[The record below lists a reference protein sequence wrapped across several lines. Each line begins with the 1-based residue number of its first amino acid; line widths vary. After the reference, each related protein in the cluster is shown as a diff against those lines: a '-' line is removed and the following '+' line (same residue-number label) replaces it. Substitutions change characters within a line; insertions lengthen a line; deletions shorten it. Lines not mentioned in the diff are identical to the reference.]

1 MDGGPESV
9 IGKSLAH
16 YRVVSRLGA
25 GGMGE
30 VYLADDTRLER
41 RVALKILPRGL
52 ARDPERL
59 ARFKREA
66 RVLGRLNHPNIV
78 TVHAIERDDGV
89 DFLVM
94 EYVRGKTLAAH
105 VPEGGLDMREFF
117 SVAIALADALTSAH
131 EAGIVHRDLKP
142 ANIMIDERGVPK
154 ILDFGIAK
162 LTAWND
168 AGVDTRLETEALT
181 ADNQILGTAPF
192 MAPEQLQGRAVDER
206 SDIFS
211 LGIVLYQMA
220 TGKSPFSGDTNYE
233 VVSSILRDDPT
244 TADRIRLELPHH
256 LGRIIRHCL
265 EKDPDKRLQSAK
277 DLRNALT
284 DLERELTVEQTQSV
298 WQAEKRPRPVARWHL
313 LRPTLPVVALLLVAV
328 SALIVWQ
335 LAPGASEEPAIRP
348 AAQQLLDEGLVREM
362 RGHTRENL
370 DAAAERYRRAL
381 VLDPDSGAIRAR
393 LAATL
398 SLIHTLYPEE
408 VLAKEVRALAAEAL
422 EQEDGIPLAHVA
434 LGRVLLLEGDAE
446 AAEQE
451 ARRAIR
457 AAPAFFE
464 GHGLLGQA
472 MVHLDRIDEGLAA
485 LGRATELAGS
495 DVRGRLMLANE
506 LMGLERYDEA
516 AAEYVKIRQYD
527 PDYPDALNNLAVIYT
542 RTGRDVD
549 AVPLFKRLLQLDD
562 RDEAAAQG
570 LGVVYFNL
578 GRYEEAVEAFETS
591 HRIDPSKPTA
601 PHALGETWDTL
612 GDEEAARGW
621 YAKAISGYD
630 ADIQAG
636 GPRSYNLGLRAFCA
650 AKLGRFDEA
659 KQNIREAI
667 ELDPGSGYR
676 RFNAAQVSA
685 LAGEREEAFR
695 HIADAVEAGYARR
708 EFLRDPA
715 FEAYQDDPEFLAL
728 VESD

>member
-1 MDGGPESV
+1 M

-78 TVHAIERDDGV
+78 TVHAIEQDDGR
-89 DFLVM
+89 DILVM
-94 EYVRGKTLAAH
+94 EYVRGKTLSAH
-105 VPEGGLDMREFF
+105 VPEGGLAMREFF
-117 SVAIALADALTSAH
+117 SIAISLADALASAH

-162 LTAWND
+162 LTAWD
-168 AGVDTRLETEALT
+168 GASVDTRLETEALT

-206 SDIFS
+206 SDLFS

-277 DLRNALT
+277 DLRNELA
-284 DLERELTVEQTQSV
+284 DLERELTVEQTQSA
-298 WQAEKRPRPVARWHL
+298 WQVETTRRPAPRWRLPRPALPLTAL
-313 LRPTLPVVALLLVAV
+313 LIVAL
-328 SALIVWQ
+328 SALALWQ
-335 LAPGASEEPAIRP
+335 LAPSSSEAPAIAP

-381 VLDPDSGAIRAR
+381 VLDPDSGTIRAR

-408 VLAKEVRALAAEAL
+408 SLAEEVRELAAEAL
-422 EQEDGIPLAHVA
+422 EQGDESPLANVA

-446 AAEQE
+446 AAERE

-457 AAPAFFE
+457 AAPDNYE

-472 MVHLDRIDEGLAA
+472 LIQLDRIDEGLAA

-516 AAEYVKIRQYD
+516 AAEYVKIRGYD

-562 RDEAAAQG
+562 RDESAAQG

-601 PHALGETWDTL
+601 PHALGETWDAL
-612 GDEEAARGW
+612 GAEEAARGW
-621 YAKAISGYD
+621 YAKAISRYD

-659 KQNIREAI
+659 KQNVGEAI
-667 ELDPGSGYR
+667 DLDPGSGYR
-676 RFNAAQVSA
+676 RFNAAQVYA

-715 FEAYQDDPEFLAL
+715 FEPYRDDPEFLAL
-728 VESD
+728 VESG